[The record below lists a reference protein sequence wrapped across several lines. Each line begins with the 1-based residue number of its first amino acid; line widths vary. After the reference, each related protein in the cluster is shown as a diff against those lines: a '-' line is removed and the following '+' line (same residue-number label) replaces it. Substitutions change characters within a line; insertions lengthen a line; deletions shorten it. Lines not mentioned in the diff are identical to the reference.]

1 MQRLDHD
8 PPFGDQNA
16 SILWLGLSYGS
27 PSNSPFMTLARI
39 LRFDRDFKLIRR
51 YPVFS
56 LSLRVHFI
64 NIFFSID
71 DYDLVTCRGVQ
82 HIHNEYRR
90 ISLCIGKGDQCPGQ
104 EYGNKFHHLNSNGPF
119 GVEFRILKKK
129 RKQKTKLLR
138 KIRNWTEK
146 METNWS

>member
-1 MQRLDHD
+1 
-8 PPFGDQNA
+8 
-16 SILWLGLSYGS
+16 
-27 PSNSPFMTLARI
+27 MTLARI
-39 LRFDRDFKLIRR
+39 LRFDRDFKLIGR
-51 YPVFS
+51 YTVFS

-129 RKQKTKLLR
+129 KETKNKTIKKDKKLDRENGNKLIVSYGNQIIKANLKPSIVR
-138 KIRNWTEK
+138 
-146 METNWS
+146 